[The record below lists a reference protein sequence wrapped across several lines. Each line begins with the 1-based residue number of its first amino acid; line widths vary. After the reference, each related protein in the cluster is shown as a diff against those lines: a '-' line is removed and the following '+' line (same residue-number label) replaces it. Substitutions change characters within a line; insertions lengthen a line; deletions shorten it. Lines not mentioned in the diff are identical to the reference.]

1 MTNTEQLRQ
10 DLDYVAGALRRRDGD
25 PGVPAIYFL
34 WAAIVLVGFA
44 LPDLAPRLAGPFWL
58 AAGVGGGLLSMWLGG
73 RDARIN
79 GMVDAQ
85 AGRRYGYHWLV
96 VGIGFLLSALPML
109 LGRADP
115 QAASTTFLLVAG
127 LGYALAGVH
136 LNRPLLWSGLVMLAA
151 YGLLQFVSP
160 PYTWTVTGMVIAASL
175 AWAGVTTRRAR
186 ATGSVALEPAQ

>member
-1 MTNTEQLRQ
+1 MTTTEQLRQ

-58 AAGVGGGLLSMWLGG
+58 LAGVGGGLLSMWLGG

-79 GMVDAQ
+79 GLVDAQ
-85 AGRRYGYHWLV
+85 AGRRYGHHWLV
-96 VGIGFLLSALPML
+96 VGAGFLLSALPML

-115 QAASTTFLLVAG
+115 QAASATFLLVAG

-151 YGLLQFVSP
+151 YGVLQVFSP
-160 PYTWTVTGMVIAASL
+160 SYTWSITGLVIAVSL

-186 ATGSVALEPAQ
+186 ATDAVALEPAQ